1 MIRYREYENA
11 DSLEH
16 ERIAALRVQQHWR
29 GLVRPAE
36 QYLPYDRVL
45 VDTDGSTAALIE
57 IKVRHYP
64 MQFFIERKYMISH
77 SKVRSL
83 CAAAK
88 QRKCVPLIM
97 VVCDDADFLIDLRDE
112 TGVNVK
118 EMPAIN
124 DRWYDDK
131 AGVSVQNVDRMN
143 HNYVD
148 AQTDEIQWRAETM
161 MFFTG
166 HRFLPLFA
174 LPSLF

>member
-1 MIRYREYENA
+1 MRYKQYENA
-11 DSLEH
+11 ENLAH
-16 ERIAALRVQQHWR
+16 EQQAALRVQQHWR

-36 QYLPYDRVL
+36 QFLPYDRVL
-45 VDTDGSTAALIE
+45 VDTDGSTAALVE
-57 IKVRHYP
+57 IKVRTYP

-88 QRKCVPLIM
+88 QSKSVPLIM
-97 VVCDDADFLIDLRDE
+97 VVCTDADFLIDLRDE
-112 TGVNVK
+112 TGVNVRQ
-118 EMPAIN
+118 MPAIN

-131 AGVSVQNVDRMN
+131 AGVSVQKVDRMN

-148 AQTDEIQWRAETM
+148 ADTEEIQWRAETM
-161 MFFTG
+161 LFVAG

>member
-16 ERIAALRVQQHWR
+16 ERTAALRVQQHWR

-36 QYLPYDRVL
+36 QYEPYDRVL

-112 TGVNVK
+112 TGISISAVS
-118 EMPAIN
+118 AIN
-124 DRWYDDK
+124 DRWYDD
-131 AGVSVQNVDRMN
+131 
-143 HNYVD
+143 
-148 AQTDEIQWRAETM
+148 QTGITDQRSEHMAH
-161 MFFTG
+161 FAG
-166 HRFLPLFA
+166 HRFLPLFT